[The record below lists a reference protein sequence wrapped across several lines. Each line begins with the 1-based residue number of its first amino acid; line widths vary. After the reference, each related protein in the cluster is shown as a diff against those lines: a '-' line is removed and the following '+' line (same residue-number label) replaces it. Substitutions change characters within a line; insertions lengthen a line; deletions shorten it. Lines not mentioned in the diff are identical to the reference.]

1 MLRSANTLGPG
12 QRDQVLNLNLKM
24 EQALLTIQA
33 KNCVQNLQLCA
44 FQQVQIAELISLF
57 FLILNGFC
65 SSAGGDTFSQTLH
78 IN

>member
-33 KNCVQNLQLCA
+33 DRFYPELATLCLSTSTSCGIYRPFLPDLEWPLQ
-44 FQQVQIAELISLF
+44 
-57 FLILNGFC
+57 
-65 SSAGGDTFSQTLH
+65 
-78 IN
+78 